1 MAKIRVYEL
10 ARELKIES
18 KKLVDDL
25 NAGGL
30 QVKNYMSTLDEA
42 MASKAR
48 KIVSG
53 SVSEVVVEKRV
64 KPRVIRRRKKI
75 VQVEPKPVEPKEEG
89 EEPST
94 DGAPETIPESPVVE
108 EASSPAPTEVE
119 KARTAEKI
127 ETAVSDDDA
136 QAPAEVIVKAPEAP
150 DVEAPKEEAK
160 APDATVVAPPPEVS
174 DETVGEKPEVIEEES
189 PVQAPPVSTKPA
201 EKETPSEK
209 EEAVVKE
216 KKTPSP
222 EKPVKAKGKK
232 GKKRKSE
239 KPAKIISPPEE
250 GPLKNILARE
260 TERKAEKPKLDT
272 KELHEIEIKK
282 LSTKIG
288 WSDDYCRENMIDSL
302 RKLKT
307 TAVQWNL
314 TGVDDENDWTESTML
329 ASFKVRKRE
338 GVIEYGYS
346 PHLREVLRYPNV
358 YAKLDTVIQKGLS
371 SKYSLNL
378 WEYCR
383 SELFRVEGKE
393 CITEPVPIEDFR
405 KILGIHDDRYPKF
418 KIFNHSILKPAIAEV
433 SEKTDVQVTVEKSIK
448 EKRKIVALVFSI
460 SEKQAV
466 QLGLPMVRKDKE
478 REAVV
483 QKMLAYNL
491 SRKVI
496 KNYLDENEPYEIA
509 ESIEAAEA
517 FMRSTVPP

>member
-1 MAKIRVYEL
+1 LLEI
-10 ARELKIES
+10 
-18 KKLVDDL
+18 
-25 NAGGL
+25 
-30 QVKNYMSTLDEA
+30 
-42 MASKAR
+42 
-48 KIVSG
+48 
-53 SVSEVVVEKRV
+53 
-64 KPRVIRRRKKI
+64 
-75 VQVEPKPVEPKEEG
+75 
-89 EEPST
+89 
-94 DGAPETIPESPVVE
+94 
-108 EASSPAPTEVE
+108 
-119 KARTAEKI
+119 
-127 ETAVSDDDA
+127 A
-136 QAPAEVIVKAPEAP
+136 Q
-150 DVEAPKEEAK
+150 
-160 APDATVVAPPPEVS
+160 
-174 DETVGEKPEVIEEES
+174 
-189 PVQAPPVSTKPA
+189 
-201 EKETPSEK
+201 
-209 EEAVVKE
+209 
-216 KKTPSP
+216 
-222 EKPVKAKGKK
+222 
-232 GKKRKSE
+232 
-239 KPAKIISPPEE
+239 
-250 GPLKNILARE
+250 
-260 TERKAEKPKLDT
+260 PKLDT

-517 FMRSTVPP
+517 FINSKGTNWKGSKVKAIRKAIDEHWTPDKKSPVGQGVKKKVIDEVDEKLEKLISEEDRQYFRAKEQFSKLSPEEKERLTQEAIKISPMYQNVSGEMLENLIIGILMSRKNAEAVVS